1 MSIIAINI
9 VVIAILIVSIVL
21 ALKNREKVN
30 WVVLALI
37 IIFTLVFL
45 IWFNFRG

>member
-45 IWFNFRG
+45 I

>member
-45 IWFNFRG
+45 IWFNLWG